1 MRKQPLYPG
10 SGRLPGSNIGG
21 NEEETAPAQQASG
34 DDPNAEARFVDENDK
49 IAADP
54 SYTRSKM
61 RPALKEQEVNSK
73 MTWFNKLFRGG
84 PATDLEG
91 APDEAGAREGV
102 DEWRVTPAAEPSVPE
117 ALAALDGNPLHGTPE
132 ARFWDAPAPAP
143 LNSPIASAQTSFAES
158 SSPDPDPSWA
168 PPSRS
173 ITQTAAHSRS
183 QGRPSRPLTFH
194 QLVSRSEA
202 GTPHEAPHEA
212 PNQPLQAISQPI
224 PAPGPPSV
232 VAPGQSFADTGI
244 EPVERACVPPAVATP
259 PEPSISRERSVLS
272 SAFIG
277 PPPSARR
284 SLFERSPILPDPLS
298 DPSPAQ
304 KAYRFD
310 TPGGSAVRPAAAV
323 PASSPAANV
332 PEGTVPGGTSFPPDH
347 AARVQILRR
356 RKSDYPQPNREAEV
370 AGMSRNWK
378 LLSQFEPDITDPLPA
393 HRKGYTRS
401 TDFIPPRKQ
410 DEG

>member
-1 MRKQPLYPG
+1 
-10 SGRLPGSNIGG
+10 
-21 NEEETAPAQQASG
+21 
-34 DDPNAEARFVDENDK
+34 
-49 IAADP
+49 
-54 SYTRSKM
+54 
-61 RPALKEQEVNSK
+61 
-73 MTWFNKLFRGG
+73 
-84 PATDLEG
+84 
-91 APDEAGAREGV
+91 
-102 DEWRVTPAAEPSVPE
+102 
-117 ALAALDGNPLHGTPE
+117 
-132 ARFWDAPAPAP
+132 
-143 LNSPIASAQTSFAES
+143 
-158 SSPDPDPSWA
+158 
-168 PPSRS
+168 
-173 ITQTAAHSRS
+173 
-183 QGRPSRPLTFH
+183 
-194 QLVSRSEA
+194 
-202 GTPHEAPHEA
+202 
-212 PNQPLQAISQPI
+212 
-224 PAPGPPSV
+224 
-232 VAPGQSFADTGI
+232 
-244 EPVERACVPPAVATP
+244 
-259 PEPSISRERSVLS
+259 VLS